1 MRGVGA
7 VEGAVEGGLVGGL
20 ALGGLRGGAVEGGLA
35 LWDGGGVVVP
45 AGGWVSGVG
54 GEWWRV

>member
-1 MRGVGA
+1 VGA